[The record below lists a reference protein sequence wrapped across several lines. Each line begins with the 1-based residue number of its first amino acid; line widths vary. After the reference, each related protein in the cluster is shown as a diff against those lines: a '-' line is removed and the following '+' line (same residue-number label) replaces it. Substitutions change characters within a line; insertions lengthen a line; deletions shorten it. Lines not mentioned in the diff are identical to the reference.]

1 VGYIEQCSHICYY
14 NTVSKN
20 KQQVFEYQYMESN
33 QLGKKLKKL
42 RNKLGLSQYDFAR
55 KADVPYTTLT
65 KVETGV
71 IKKPSV
77 FVMSKIAKALNVDIE
92 NLIN

>member
-1 VGYIEQCSHICYY
+1 
-14 NTVSKN
+14 
-20 KQQVFEYQYMESN
+20 MESN
-33 QLGKKLKKL
+33 QLGRKIKKL
-42 RNKLGLSQYDFAR
+42 RQKLGLSQDDFAR

-77 FVMSKIAKALNVDIE
+77 FVVSKIAKALGVDIE
-92 NLIN
+92 ELIK

>member
-1 VGYIEQCSHICYY
+1 
-14 NTVSKN
+14 
-20 KQQVFEYQYMESN
+20 MEINS
-33 QLGKKLKKL
+33 LGQKIKKL
-42 RNKLGLSQYDFAR
+42 RQKLGLSQDDFAR

-77 FVMSKIAKALNVDIE
+77 FVVSKIAKALGVEIE
-92 NLIN
+92 NLL

>member
-1 VGYIEQCSHICYY
+1 
-14 NTVSKN
+14 
-20 KQQVFEYQYMESN
+20 MESN
-33 QLGKKLKKL
+33 SLGQKIKKL
-42 RNKLGLSQYDFAR
+42 RTKLGLSQDDFAR

-77 FVMSKIAKALNVDIE
+77 FVVSKITKALNVDIE
-92 NLIN
+92 DLIK

>member
-1 VGYIEQCSHICYY
+1 
-14 NTVSKN
+14 
-20 KQQVFEYQYMESN
+20 MEINS
-33 QLGKKLKKL
+33 LGQKIKKL
-42 RNKLGLSQYDFAR
+42 RQKLGLSQDDFAR

-77 FVMSKIAKALNVDIE
+77 FVVSKIAKALNVDIE
-92 NLIN
+92 ELIK

>member
-1 VGYIEQCSHICYY
+1 
-14 NTVSKN
+14 
-20 KQQVFEYQYMESN
+20 MENN
-33 QLGKKLKKL
+33 QLGQKIKKL
-42 RNKLGLSQYDFAR
+42 RQKLGLSQDEFAR

-77 FVMSKIAKALNVDIE
+77 FVVSKIAKALNVDIE
-92 NLIN
+92 ELIK